1 MRTLYVISTINQF
14 LPLTYPVKYQK
25 LPVNAN
31 PVCNIN
37 NKSIFTIDLSSQIP
51 EITS

>member
-1 MRTLYVISTINQF
+1 MSNRLLILFPTYA
-14 LPLTYPVKYQK
+14 YPVKYQK
-25 LPVNAN
+25 LLVNAN

-51 EITS
+51 EITG